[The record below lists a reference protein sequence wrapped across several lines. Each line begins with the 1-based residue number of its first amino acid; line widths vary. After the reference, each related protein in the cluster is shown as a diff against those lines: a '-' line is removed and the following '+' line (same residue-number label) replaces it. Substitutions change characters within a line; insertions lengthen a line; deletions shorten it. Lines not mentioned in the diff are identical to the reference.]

1 MALQIFQFKTGLG
14 VISLY
19 EFKKYNLKIDPETAD
34 EYFKYLT
41 NSLYKALTV
50 FEGRDYKTRIVIY
63 SKEDAHDNFMLYVQ
77 NFAYEISGST
87 KLFYTREF
95 VTLLAY
101 VEEMLWVSQDEH
113 QKLRKLVFSSIN
125 IVEDMKGRC

>member
-1 MALQIFQFKTGLG
+1 
-14 VISLY
+14 LY

-125 IVEDMKGRC
+125 IVEDMKARC

>member
-101 VEEMLWVSQDEH
+101 VEEMLWVSLVEH

-125 IVEDMKGRC
+125 IVEDMKARC